1 MPASPNNHHDRDD
14 RDDRDVLQV
23 TARELRDTI
32 RVTID
37 RELIDT
43 LDAQRQGLSRSQ
55 YLELVLR
62 AALQRQHPH
71 LPEHWTP
78 ERSAQERYARVR
90 RYLQTGH

>member
-1 MPASPNNHHDRDD
+1 MPSSPDNHARQDRDE
-14 RDDRDVLQV
+14 RDVLQV

-55 YLELVLR
+55 YLELVLL
-62 AALQRQHPH
+62 AALARQHPH

-78 ERSAQERYARVR
+78 GRSAQERYARVR

>member
-1 MPASPNNHHDRDD
+1 MSASPDHQHAQR
-14 RDDRDVLQV
+14 DRDVLQV

-43 LDAQRQGLSRSQ
+43 LDCQRQGLSRSQ

-62 AALQRQHPH
+62 SALARQHPH
-71 LPEHWTP
+71 LPEHWAP
-78 ERSAQERYARVR
+78 EQSAREHDARVR